1 MSISADTRRDLVR
14 AFEQGLDEFTAVA
27 TAPGVDLPGLPARPS
42 ATELAEIEGRN
53 RARLVEARQ
62 AVYDA
67 SVPRGEV
74 AHLLDVSPNQVS
86 NLLASDRLV
95 AIDGPDG
102 QRFPAWQFDLG
113 AQRVRVEGIHRV
125 MAAMPAG
132 VLGLSQWMTTPTPT
146 LDGRTP
152 GQALAAGEVDAVVT
166 AASAVGA

>member
-1 MSISADTRRDLVR
+1 MSISADTRRNLVE
-14 AFEQGLDEFTAVA
+14 AFEHGLDEFTAVA
-27 TAPGVDLPGLPARPS
+27 TAPRADLPGLPTRPS

-53 RARLVEARQ
+53 RARLARARQ
-62 AVYDA
+62 AVYDT

-86 NLLASDRLV
+86 NLLASQRLV
-95 AIDGPDG
+95 ALDGPDG
-102 QRFPAWQFDLG
+102 QRFPDWQFDLG
-113 AQRVRVEGIHRV
+113 AQRVRVDGIDRV

-132 VLGLSQWMTTPTPT
+132 VLGLSQWMATPNAT

-152 GQALAAGEVDAVVT
+152 AHVLATGDVDAVVA